1 MNIRFLTVVFILLL
15 ILFPTK
21 QQAFAKCVSAEYTIK
36 GTVQDR
42 STRQAIPNATLFLF
56 WDDYSSTIS
65 GGWKTNSDFST
76 TDINGIFVA
85 TGHFDTYSGPGFLVT
100 DRCNKKPKKLTVIIT
115 ASGYPTTRVI
125 FNIKDLSLSGK
136 ESDRTV
142 ELPTIVLGYNTPAQL
157 DRK

>member
-1 MNIRFLTVVFILLL
+1 MNIKLLTVVFILF
-15 ILFPTK
+15 ILFPVK
-21 QQAFAKCVSAEYTIK
+21 QQAFAKCPSAEYTIK
-36 GTVQDR
+36 GAVQDR

-65 GGWKTNSDFST
+65 GGWKTNPDFST

-85 TGHFDTYSGPGFLVT
+85 TRHFYTYSGHRLLVF

-125 FNIKDLSLSGK
+125 FNIKDLNLGGK
-136 ESDRTV
+136 EFDRTV
-142 ELPTIVLGYNTPAQL
+142 ELPTIFLGYCTPAQP
-157 DRK
+157 DRN